1 MVKQTRK
8 STSSKIAEM
17 LSLRKLLAKNRPKF
31 LRQESWRYKRLGPSW
46 RKPRGTDSKMR
57 LEKRGWPKIV
67 KTGYRG
73 PKAVRGL
80 HPSGFNDILIHNEQE
95 LNALN
100 PASDAARLS
109 SSIGARKREI
119 LLKIAKSKGLRVLNP
134 TGLRRM

>member
-95 LNALN
+95 LQLFLIYN
-100 PASDAARLS
+100 
-109 SSIGARKREI
+109 
-119 LLKIAKSKGLRVLNP
+119 
-134 TGLRRM
+134 

>member
-1 MVKQTRK
+1 MVKQNKK
-8 STSSKIAEM
+8 SISSNIVKM

-31 LRQESWRYKRLGPSW
+31 LRQESWRYKRLASSW

-73 PKAVRGL
+73 PKVVRGL
-80 HPSGFNDILIHNEQE
+80 HPSGLNDILVHNEQE

-109 SSIGARKREI
+109 ASIGARKREMLI
-119 LLKIAKSKGLRVLNP
+119 KIAKSKGLRILNP